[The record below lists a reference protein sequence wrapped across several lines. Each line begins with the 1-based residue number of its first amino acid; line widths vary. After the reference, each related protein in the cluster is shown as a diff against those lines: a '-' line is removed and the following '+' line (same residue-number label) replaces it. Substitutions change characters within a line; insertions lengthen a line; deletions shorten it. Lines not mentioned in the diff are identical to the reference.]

1 MMSSHSLHLYGEAIL
16 DYFNG
21 NFQTPLIVVDELG
34 RRKEVPVNLFFREF
48 GEFPEME
55 KKAVELCS
63 GKVLDIAAAAGRH
76 SLALQQRGLIVCAVD
91 IIPSCVQVMKM
102 RGVHEAYCTD
112 ILEFQGGPFDTLLGV
127 MNGLTI
133 VERLERLPAFLK
145 HIRRLI
151 GPDGQYLVDSADLRC
166 SVDSQMQGLLKTKT
180 DAGDYFGELT
190 AHIEYRNKKGTTLRE
205 LFVDPETLRDHAF
218 EAGWKCDIVMQ
229 QNNGRYL
236 AQLAPL

>member
-91 IIPSCVQVMKM
+91 IIPRCVQVMKM

-112 ILEFQGGPFDTLLGV
+112 ILEFQG
-127 MNGLTI
+127 
-133 VERLERLPAFLK
+133 
-145 HIRRLI
+145 
-151 GPDGQYLVDSADLRC
+151 
-166 SVDSQMQGLLKTKT
+166 
-180 DAGDYFGELT
+180 
-190 AHIEYRNKKGTTLRE
+190 
-205 LFVDPETLRDHAF
+205 DHSIH
-218 EAGWKCDIVMQ
+218 C
-229 QNNGRYL
+229 
-236 AQLAPL
+236 